1 MKKLLLIKA
10 LVLLTLIFTSYFIGY
25 KQALKTNERF
35 KKEIEEETLKNNPIP
50 KCDSGK
56 CPEYQSFDVDG
67 DGKPEDIVT
76 EYFGMSQFAGRV
88 MVIDEGKVVFI
99 SKGEMFISVRPTKE
113 YENENGFIVTYST
126 VPNAR
131 SNKDLRQEYY
141 KYIDGKYFLQEDTA
155 ETNSDELTPIPITK

>member
-1 MKKLLLIKA
+1 MKKLLLIK
-10 LVLLTLIFTSYFIGY
+10 TLILLILIFASYSIGY
-25 KQALKTNERF
+25 KQALKTNEIF

-56 CPEYQSFDVDG
+56 CPEYQSFDVDS
-67 DGKPEDIVT
+67 DGKPEDVVT

-113 YENENGFIVTYST
+113 NENENGFIITYST
-126 VPNAR
+126 VPNAE

-141 KYIDGKYFLQEDTA
+141 KYVDGKYLLQKNTTEI
-155 ETNSDELTPIPITK
+155 NSVDITPILITK

>member
-1 MKKLLLIKA
+1 MKKLLLIK
-10 LVLLTLIFTSYFIGY
+10 TLILLILIFASYSIGY

-35 KKEIEEETLKNNPIP
+35 NKQIEEDTLKNNPIP

-67 DGKPEDIVT
+67 DGKNEDVVT

-99 SKGEMFISVRPTKE
+99 SKGEMFISVKPAKE
-113 YENENGFIVTYST
+113 YENENGFIITYSNEA
-126 VPNAR
+126 NAK
-131 SNKDLRQEYY
+131 SKGDFKEDVYTY
-141 KYIDGKYFLQEDTA
+141 KSGKYVLVDTISHI
-155 ETNSDELTPIPITK
+155 SDK